1 MSGYSSDKRPPM
13 PPVEKI
19 SGGFKPG
26 QNPAA
31 TFGKGANS
39 LAEIQKSADAV
50 RQRSA
55 EVSRQPSFPR
65 GPAIG
70 HDAK

>member
-1 MSGYSSDKRPPM
+1 MSGYSDSKTPPK
-13 PPVEKI
+13 PPIEKI

-31 TFGKGANS
+31 TFGKGAGS

-55 EVSRQPSFPR
+55 ELSRMPTGPR
-65 GPAIG
+65 TPGSRDNA
-70 HDAK
+70 